1 MTRLQVAVRLLSSIA
16 PMAELS
22 DQAIVK
28 MFNVAESILKHEAT
42 REYAEKAARDHKI
55 KLDRDRMRAQ
65 QAAERAETKP

>member
-1 MTRLQVAVRLLSSIA
+1 
-16 PMAELS
+16 MAELS
-22 DQAIVK
+22 DQTIVK

-65 QAAERAETKP
+65 QAAERAGQ